1 MFVSKQKPLT
11 LTDALGILRAHEH
24 ALRARGVR
32 HAAIFGS
39 MARGQE
45 RPDSDIDLMI
55 EVDPKAHLSL
65 FDFAGMQVEL
75 EELMGRPTDLVQREA
90 LRPTIR
96 ARADAEKVDAF

>member
-1 MFVSKQKPLT
+1 MLGSKMRPLT
-11 LTDALGILRAHEH
+11 LTDALGLLRAHER

-55 EVDPKAHLSL
+55 EVDPCARLSL
-65 FDFAGMQVEL
+65 FDFAGLQVEL

-90 LRPTIR
+90 LRPSIK